1 MIVIIPIGLIV
12 WLVRLCIQGCINEC
26 NKCAVKR
33 RERQL
38 RQQAEEYARQQSA
51 PPTAPGQEDIVGQS
65 TYNAPPPKY
74 SPRAAPC
81 GEKTPLMTDNA

>member
-1 MIVIIPIGLIV
+1 MLAVF
-12 WLVRLCIQGCINEC
+12 CIQGCITEC
-26 NKCAVKR
+26 NKREAKK

-51 PPTAPGQEDIVGQS
+51 PPTAPGQEDVVGQS

-74 SPRAAPC
+74 SPRAAPGRSV